1 MSKLYFCEAIDDFRC
16 MELSFI
22 RQYMKEHGV
31 PEVKIIEAKRVTKAG
46 YFFCKEFQ
54 DIGES
59 GDGCGILCDKY
70 KPNNGKNGRCKHYGY
85 CYEPTDK
92 IKTIKS

>member
-1 MSKLYFCEAIDDFRC
+1 MSKLYFCEAIDDLRC
-16 MELSFI
+16 MGLATI

-31 PEVKIIEAKRVTKAG
+31 KRIEITEARRITGEG

-59 GDGCGILCDKY
+59 RDGCGILCDKY

-92 IKTIKS
+92 TRIIKS